1 MHQKIVHLITQIYDN
16 NIRYLQKKKLI
27 LKINIEKSYQWK
39 KLYVYIIIIL
49 IFRIINNST
58 LISIRRWQ

>member
-27 LKINIEKSYQWK
+27 LKINIEKSYQ
-39 KLYVYIIIIL
+39 
-49 IFRIINNST
+49 
-58 LISIRRWQ
+58 